1 VKLMSLP
8 RCSRRG
14 FWETFLHTLNEK
26 VSCVRRRAI
35 TTFTKVYFPKGQSA
49 VGALNH
55 PAAIGSGISHA
66 PISVRFDIT
75 DARGDTKH
83 GARSG
88 SATSRRRESFARRL
102 CGRLVS
108 AAIARVRVMRVMPAD
123 RGVASLSSH
132 QLRDIGLADFD
143 FETSSARSIGLLML
157 YAGHGLPRPHVV
169 PSRRIR
175 LPARTAKTFPAL
187 RRALRTLSRWRE
199 RIRGRRQ
206 LAGLDGR
213 ALRDISL
220 SWYDVQREA
229 RKPFWRA

>member
-1 VKLMSLP
+1 MSLP

-26 VSCVRRRAI
+26 VSFVRRRAI
-35 TTFTKVYFPKGQSA
+35 TTFTKVNFLKGQSA
-49 VGALNH
+49 VSALNH
-55 PAAIGSGISHA
+55 PAAIGSGVSHA

-75 DARGDTKH
+75 DARGNTKN

-102 CGRLVS
+102 GGRLVS
-108 AAIARVRVMRVMPAD
+108 AAIARIRVMRVMPVD
-123 RGVASLSSH
+123 RGVANLSSH
-132 QLRDIGLADFD
+132 QLRDIGLTVFD

-157 YAGHGLPRPHVV
+157 YAGHALPRPHVV
-169 PSRRIR
+169 PSRGIR
-175 LPARTAKTFPAL
+175 PSARTAKSFQAL
-187 RRALRTLSRWRE
+187 RRAWRTLSRWRE
-199 RIRGRRQ
+199 RIRGRRL
-206 LAGLDGR
+206 LASLDGR

-220 SWYDVQREA
+220 SWNDVEREV